1 VRGDR
6 QGQDVEHAPRQA
18 VAFDKFGDVVG
29 GVGFTI
35 FQIGSGG
42 QYNVVQKG

>member
-1 VRGDR
+1 
-6 QGQDVEHAPRQA
+6 
-18 VAFDKFGDVVG
+18 VVG
-29 GVGFTI
+29 GVGFTM